1 MLETY
6 ITAETQGLTA
16 QYPVD
21 AVLGPF
27 KSFWTNR
34 KLTGEYAIAFFSKS
48 PANNHPA
55 EVLLG
60 GLVALAAKEGQWSGY
75 KLPKEIFAAFEEGR
89 KTGKLTTFE
98 AGLDAAIKTNLVGI
112 EQNPNGK
119 VGVVPKEG
127 LIKLI
132 QETVQSYLG
141 NKPA

>member
-21 AVLGPF
+21 VVLGPF

-34 KLTGEYAIAFFSKS
+34 KLTGEHAISFFSQS
-48 PANNHPA
+48 PANNCHA
-55 EVLLG
+55 EALLG

-75 KLPKEIFAAFEEGR
+75 KLPKEIFVAFEENR

-98 AGLDAAIKTNLVGI
+98 AGLDAAIKNTLVGL
-112 EQNPNGK
+112 EQDPSGK
-119 VGVVPKEG
+119 IGVVPKEG

-132 QETVQSYLG
+132 QETVQRYLG